1 MDTNNKTNIFKKAGR
16 WISEHIAVSAV
27 IGAALIIIIATIII
41 IASRGNGKNKG
52 GVNVAGSGET
62 KNYVVPTDDAGATIP
77 VDEEETTSVEMYTYV
92 TPDGEV
98 IGATKTTSMSGGV
111 VIETEPLTYDSGERV
126 TVEKPAASEGTTEP
140 EQTEPST
147 EAPTEAPAPVQTE
160 APTAAPAPVQTE
172 APTAA
177 PAPIQTEA
185 PTAAPAP
192 VQTEAPMDE
201 AERAFKA
208 AGGRYITK
216 PGAYVIDRYGWDL
229 EYTDSI
235 AVGECV
241 IIDGGNASG
250 ALVIPQSIDGY
261 KVTAIASGAYMLN
274 TAITSVTV
282 PESVK
287 VMHSYAFD
295 SCENLSSADIAA
307 ETVMN
312 CFNGCKQLLTATLR
326 GTVKNVDL
334 CAFGDWSM
342 YLPDVS
348 FRVSRDE
355 IVANTPA
362 LHLTVYNSKGA
373 IQVIVDTEA
382 YGELYPINDIDSWLR
397 DKFSRCNVEITYK
410 N

>member
-41 IASRGNGKNKG
+41 IAGRGNGKNKG

-160 APTAAPAPVQTE
+160 APTATPVPVQTE

-177 PAPIQTEA
+177 PAPVQTEA
-185 PTAAPAP
+185 PAPAP
-192 VQTEAPMDE
+192 TEAPMDE

-208 AGGRYITK
+208 AGGRYITE
-216 PGAYVIDRYGWDL
+216 PGTYLKGEWDFEY

-235 AVGECV
+235 AAGECV
-241 IIDGGNASG
+241 IIDGGSASG

-261 KVTAIASGAYMLN
+261 KVTAIASDAYMGN
-274 TAITSVTV
+274 NAITSVTV
-282 PESVK
+282 PGSVK
-287 VMHSYAFD
+287 VIHQSAFD

-307 ETVMN
+307 ETLMSG
-312 CFNGCKQLLTATLR
+312 FYDCKQLLAVTLR
-326 GTVKNVDL
+326 GTVKNVSL
-334 CAFGDWSM
+334 FAFGDWSM
-342 YLPDVS
+342 YLPNVV
-348 FRVSRDE
+348 RVPRDE

-373 IQVIVDTEA
+373 IHVTDTEL
-382 YGELYPINDIDSWLR
+382 YGEMYPTNDLDSWLR
-397 DKFSRCNVEITYK
+397 EWFSRCNVEITYK